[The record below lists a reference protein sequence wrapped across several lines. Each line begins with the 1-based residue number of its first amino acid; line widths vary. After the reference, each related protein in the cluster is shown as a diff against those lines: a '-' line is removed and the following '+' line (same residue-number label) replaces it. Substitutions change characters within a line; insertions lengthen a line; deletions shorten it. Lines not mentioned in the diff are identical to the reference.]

1 MVQIEKG
8 GGLFLG
14 DGWWGGIAGGGAWAR
29 MVGGVLDRGGGSKS
43 GGRGGVVLDLCVEVV
58 FDLGE
63 AVVKGAV
70 FVNESCNRV
79 GDFLERVGDLGAD
92 GPVDFAVH
100 LGVEFVFEHFGNFC
114 SKVVR
119 VDILGWLGDD

>member
-1 MVQIEKG
+1 MGRDRGKG
-8 GGLFLG
+8 SLGG
-14 DGWWGGIAGGGAWAR
+14 DG
-29 MVGGVLDRGGGSKS
+29 GGVLDRGGGGKC
-43 GGRGGVVLDLCVEVV
+43 GGRGWVVLDLCVEVV
-58 FDLGE
+58 FNLGE

-70 FVNESCNRV
+70 FINESCNRV

-119 VDILGWLGDD
+119 VDILGWLGDG